1 MIRMIHVSQQI
12 EIEFKNILTKKQY
25 EQLLEA
31 FSVDASQIHR
41 QTNHYFDTPQHHLK
55 NVSSALR
62 IRELSDSIE
71 CTLKE
76 KTAEHQH
83 LETTDLISKDVAN
96 EILAGAV
103 ITSPFVTARLLH
115 YQVPLDQLYCFGSLT
130 TDRVEIPYEGGLLMF
145 DHSFYL
151 QCDDYEV
158 EYETNDEAIGK
169 NIFSQFLKQHQIEPQ
184 PAQKKIV
191 RFMTALKNQ
200 KG

>member
-1 MIRMIHVSQQI
+1 MTQHI
-12 EIEFKNILTKKQY
+12 EIEFKNVLTKQQY
-25 EQLLEA
+25 EQLLDA
-31 FSVDASQIHR
+31 FSIQANQIHR
-41 QTNHYFDTPQHHLK
+41 QVNHYFDTPQQHLK

-62 IRELSDSIE
+62 IRELEQTIE

-76 KTAEHQH
+76 KASKHQH
-83 LETTDLISKDVAN
+83 LETTDMISREEADAM
-96 EILAGAV
+96 LAGAI
-103 ITSPFVTARLLH
+103 ITAPSVKERLA
-115 YQVPLDQLYCFGSLT
+115 QFDVPLDKLQRYGTLT
-130 TDRVEIPYEGGLLMF
+130 TDRVEIPYEGGLLVF

-158 EYETNDEAIGK
+158 EYETNDETFGK
-169 NIFSQFLKQHQIEPQ
+169 NVFSQFLVKYNIEPQ